1 MTMCKQIKNILSLEQ
16 KPLEEAL
23 TVENITDDND
33 EIPESLKEFYEIL
46 YIGMVNEQ
54 CSARKLHMI
63 EGISANIFLPALK
76 RN

>member
-54 CSARKLHMI
+54 FSARKLHMI
-63 EGISANIFLPALK
+63 EGILANIVLPALK